1 MLEYNAAL
9 FAANRWN
16 GIEENDMTET
26 QPVRFQRA
34 NFVVE
39 DIDKALTLYR
49 DVLGFE
55 VTFRKGHNPESYSI
69 PVFEIPDGAELD
81 FVILSLPGQP
91 RVMALS
97 GIKNVPLAPVPH
109 PRRSAIVLDVADPD
123 KAMADSAALGLKV
136 YEEGRLETHDGR
148 IGREIGIVDFD
159 DNLIVIY
166 RIADAL

>member
-1 MLEYNAAL
+1 M
-9 FAANRWN
+9 N
-16 GIEENDMTET
+16 GKP
-26 QPVRFQRA
+26 QVRFQRA

-39 DIDKALTLYR
+39 DIDRALRFYR

-55 VTFRKGHNPESYSI
+55 VTYRKGHNPDSYSI

-97 GIKNVPLAPVPH
+97 GIKNVPLPPVPY

-123 KAMADSAALGLKV
+123 KVMTESAALGLKV
-136 YEEGRLETHDGR
+136 YDEGRLETHDGR

-159 DNLIVIY
+159 DNLVVIY
-166 RIADAL
+166 LIPDAQ

>member
-1 MLEYNAAL
+1 MSGKAA
-9 FAANRWN
+9 
-16 GIEENDMTET
+16 
-26 QPVRFQRA
+26 VRFQRA

-39 DIDKALTLYR
+39 DMDRALTFYEG
-49 DVLGFE
+49 VLGFE
-55 VTFRKGHNPESYSI
+55 VTFLKGHNPDSYSI
-69 PVFEIPDGAELD
+69 PVFEIPDGAILD
-81 FVILSLPGQP
+81 FAILSLPGQP

-97 GIKNVPLAPVPH
+97 GIKNVKHQPFPR

-123 KAMADSAALGLKV
+123 QVMAESRALGLHV

-166 RIADAL
+166 LIPESH